1 MKVSDTCMLGN
12 ASFEDA
18 WCIKVHMHPKI
29 HDNLTLA
36 LSLSHRYA
44 HTHTLSLSPS
54 LTFIYKQADKST
66 TQVHGQWPINNA
78 RLVQSTCLIHLSMF
92 SEFCKSWPTLL
103 L

>member
-29 HDNLTLA
+29 RDNLTLA

-44 HTHTLSLSPS
+44 HTHTLAGIP
-54 LTFIYKQADKST
+54 A
-66 TQVHGQWPINNA
+66 G
-78 RLVQSTCLIHLSMF
+78 M
-92 SEFCKSWPTLL
+92 
-103 L
+103 